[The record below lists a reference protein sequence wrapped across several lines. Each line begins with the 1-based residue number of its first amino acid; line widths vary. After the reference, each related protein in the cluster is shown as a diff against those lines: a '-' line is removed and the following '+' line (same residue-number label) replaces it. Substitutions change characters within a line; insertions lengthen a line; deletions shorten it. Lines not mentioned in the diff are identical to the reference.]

1 MKFLKITVVCP
12 ATPHAKYKLT
22 VRYTKDADGLC
33 IHAPFDGCNFFNGSA
48 TCTKCAASLNTI
60 LYKNQELYVAGA
72 NTEINPLLQ

>member
-12 ATPHAKYKLT
+12 AAPHSKYKLT
-22 VRYTKDADGLC
+22 VRYQKDADGVFVHQP
-33 IHAPFDGCNFFNGSA
+33 IEGCDFFNGSA

-72 NTEINPLLQ
+72 NTEINPSLQ